1 MKQIIKP
8 ILLFLCLHCAV
19 LLAQDIE
26 RYLGLINEGRID
38 DVRSALPEL
47 EALYKD
53 NPGVQYVKA
62 LVTLDGEAALVIY
75 RDILRNNPDHVYADD
90 VAMKIG
96 EYLFSRGLYTQ
107 ASKQFRLVPL
117 VYTTTEHFQRAT
129 DLMVNSYT
137 ATGQRDSAAYYVRHI
152 RTLHPNLEYDH
163 YGMATLVDPPGE
175 AKLVKLDE
183 EKVSAKINN
192 RNQAWPSPKPNP
204 TIPKP
209 GPSKTKDFVTQVG
222 AFSKYESALR
232 IKNLLLQGGFNVEII
247 EVPSAGRR
255 LHAVRVLRFYS
266 LEEAETEGE
275 RVKDKYGL
283 EYRVL
288 NRPE

>member
-1 MKQIIKP
+1 
-8 ILLFLCLHCAV
+8 
-19 LLAQDIE
+19 
-26 RYLGLINEGRID
+26 
-38 DVRSALPEL
+38 L

-53 NPGVQYVKA
+53 DTGVQYVKA

-75 RDILRNNPDHVYADD
+75 RNLLKSHPNHVYADD

-117 VYTTTEHFQRAT
+117 VYTTTEHVQRAT

-137 ATGQRDSAAYYVRHI
+137 ATGQRDSAAYYVRQI
-152 RTLHPNLEYDH
+152 RSLHPTLEYDH
-163 YGMATLVDPPGE
+163 YGMATLVDPPPD
-175 AKLVKLDE
+175 AKLVKLDK
-183 EKVSAKINN
+183 EKVSAKFIN
-192 RNQAWPSPKPNP
+192 RKPTWPGPKPNP

-209 GPSKTKDFVTQVG
+209 GPSKTKDFVAQVG
-222 AFSKYESALR
+222 AFSKYQNALR
-232 IKNLLLQGGFNVEII
+232 IKNLLLQGGFNVEIV

-255 LHAVRVLRFYS
+255 LHAVRVVRFYS
-266 LEEAETEGE
+266 MDEAETEGE

>member
-1 MKQIIKP
+1 MKQILKP
-8 ILLFLCLHCAV
+8 ISLLLCLHCAV

-47 EALYKD
+47 EALYKND
-53 NPGVQYVKA
+53 PGVQYVKA

-75 RDILRNNPDHVYADD
+75 RNFLKGHPDHVYADD

-117 VYTTTEHFQRAT
+117 VYTTTEHVQRAT

-137 ATGQRDSAAYYVRHI
+137 ATGQRDSAAYYVRQI
-152 RTLHPNLEYDH
+152 RTLHPDLEYDH
-163 YGMATLVDPPGE
+163 YGMDTLVDPPGE
-175 AKLVKLDE
+175 VKLVKLDE

-192 RNQAWPSPKPNP
+192 KNQTWPSPKRNP

-209 GPSKTKDFVTQVG
+209 GPSKTKDFVAQVG
-222 AFSKYESALR
+222 AFSKYGSALR
-232 IKNLLLQGGFNVEII
+232 IKNLLLQGGFNVEIV

-266 LEEAETEGE
+266 LEEAEAEGE

>member
-1 MKQIIKP
+1 MKQILKP
-8 ILLFLCLHCAV
+8 LSLLLCLHCAV
-19 LLAQDIE
+19 LWAQDIE
-26 RYLGLINEGRID
+26 RYLRLINEGRIE

-53 NPGVQYVKA
+53 DPGVQYVKA
-62 LVTLDGEAALVIY
+62 LVTLDGEAALGIY
-75 RDILRNNPDHVYADD
+75 RNLLKSHPNHVYADD

-117 VYTTTEHFQRAT
+117 VYTTTEHVQRAT

-137 ATGQRDSAAYYVRHI
+137 ATGQRDSAAYYVRQI
-152 RTLHPNLEYDH
+152 RSLHPTLEYDH
-163 YGMATLVDPPGE
+163 YGMATLVDPPPD
-175 AKLVKLDE
+175 AKLVKLDK
-183 EKVSAKINN
+183 EKVSAKFIN
-192 RNQAWPSPKPNP
+192 RKPTWPGPKPNP

-209 GPSKTKDFVTQVG
+209 GPSKTKDFVAQVG
-222 AFSKYESALR
+222 AFSKYQNALR
-232 IKNLLLQGGFNVEII
+232 IKNLLLQGGFNVEIV

-255 LHAVRVLRFYS
+255 LHAVRVVRFYS
-266 LEEAETEGE
+266 MEGAETEGE